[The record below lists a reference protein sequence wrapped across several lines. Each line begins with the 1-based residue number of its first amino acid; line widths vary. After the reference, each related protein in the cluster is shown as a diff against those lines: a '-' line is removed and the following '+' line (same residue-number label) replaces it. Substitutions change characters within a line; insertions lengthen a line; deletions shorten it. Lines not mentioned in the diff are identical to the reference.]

1 MKISLENIAG
11 MDSRTTKKNILSNE
25 IIVLR
30 KISQK
35 YFPRI
40 LTTAYISKDAKVGAI
55 VGECGS
61 GKSETSI
68 IKHIH
73 DYLIFGRL
81 PLQIVL
87 QTQHAIGYTQSI
99 KDFDKKYWKPV
110 SKLLKLEVRPLTS
123 LNAKDLIFDDYNN
136 VIDTQ
141 EITKHL
147 DKNYFPEYIPFIIS
161 ISHQEQLKKIMVI
174 FSQIRSEAMDSNSY
188 YMRGINAIFDESHKS
203 LNIKENTIHFGEE
216 DCYFENTD
224 TWKNIKLS
232 KYELSEF
239 LSAVFP
245 DSQVTAMTATP
256 AQDLFT
262 KPIEFYIEV
271 EPNNHYVSLVTTPV
285 SFIKPLEKDVS
296 PVDDPDLWR
305 RIKEWSKMG
314 HFDSKK
320 FNLEKKHPLYSL
332 ITVEPTQEGMKKI
345 IDNIHTKYPGKFCT
359 IINICSG
366 FIVRVNDEV
375 AKAIRE
381 EHKRMIKVDDG
392 TNTDIAYI
400 DNENTLKFKAKIGV
414 SAILQIFSDF
424 SDKIPRIISIAW
436 GRVLEGIRNNSTDYF
451 LAPTFGYVRVP
462 KTMKGDALEQLYARA
477 ACGIR
482 MHGLKPKMYCLQK
495 DHEKVIVNHRFNQ
508 DAIKYLVLDSFGK
521 SCDVLK
527 KTTVSEKRL
536 RGYKLCKAPIPMK
549 ETNLSSDDFGDKKSI
564 AKIDEI
570 INQTETDDSKRKRAK
585 RIRKAQEEA
594 AKRVK
599 TDAEET
605 YIDSEWVRINGRL
618 LRNENESCISFLK
631 RLIKTYSTNTKK
643 GKMNKW
649 KTAKEWLNITGLCG
663 FESKDAYHM
672 TIMTKLVNQEFM
684 QRNDSNKLRFN
695 NSK

>member
-1 MKISLENIAG
+1 
-11 MDSRTTKKNILSNE
+11 MDSKSMTKNILSNE
-25 IIVLR
+25 RLVLR
-30 KISQK
+30 KIGEK

-40 LTTAYISKDAKVGAI
+40 LTTAYMSKDAKVGAI

-68 IKHIH
+68 IKHLH
-73 DYLIFGRL
+73 DYLMFGRL

-87 QTQHAIGYTQSI
+87 QTQHATGYTQSI
-99 KDFDKKYWKPV
+99 KDFEKKYWEPV
-110 SKLLKLEVRPLTS
+110 SKRLKVRPLTP

-141 EITKHL
+141 YITKHL
-147 DKNYFPEYIPFIIS
+147 NKNYFPEYIPFIIS
-161 ISHQEQLKKIMVI
+161 ISHQEQLKKIMAI
-174 FSQIRSEAMDSNSY
+174 FAQIRSDAMDSDSY
-188 YMRGINAIFDESHKS
+188 YMRGINANFDESHKS
-203 LNIKENTIHFGEE
+203 LNIKENITHFGEE
-216 DCYFENTD
+216 DCHFED
-224 TWKNIKLS
+224 PETWRNIKLS

-239 LSAVFP
+239 LSSVFP

-271 EPNNHYVSLVTTPV
+271 EPNNHYVSLDTTPV
-285 SFIKPLEKDVS
+285 SFIKPLEEDVS

-305 RIKEWSKMG
+305 KIKDWSEMG
-314 HFDSKK
+314 HFDRKK
-320 FNLEKKHPLYSL
+320 FNLKKKHPLYSL
-332 ITVEPTQEGMKKI
+332 ITVEPTQEGMKQIVAK
-345 IDNIHTKYPGKFCT
+345 IHTKYPGKFCT
-359 IINICSG
+359 MINICSG

-381 EHKRMIKVDDG
+381 EHKGMVKVDDG
-392 TNTDIAYI
+392 TNTDIAYL
-400 DNENTLKFKAKIGV
+400 DKENTLRFNSKIGV

-451 LAPTFGYVRVP
+451 LAPTFGYVRAP

-482 MHGLKPKMYCLQK
+482 MHALRPKMYCLEK

-508 DAIKYLVLDSFGK
+508 DAIKYLVLDSCGK

-527 KTTVSEKRL
+527 KSKVSEKRL
-536 RGYKLCKAPIPMK
+536 RGHELCKAKIPMK
-549 ETNLSSDDFGDKKSI
+549 KTSKSSDDFGDKKSI

-570 INQTETDDSKRKRAK
+570 INETETEDSKHKRAK
-585 RIRKAQEEA
+585 RLRKAQEEA
-594 AKRVK
+594 AKKAK
-599 TDAEET
+599 TGEEEKDLSDK
-605 YIDSEWVRINGRL
+605 I
-618 LRNENESCISFLK
+618 
-631 RLIKTYSTNTKK
+631 RLIIPESITAIQMNKIYKELLDYMRYNTKPNTWVNRSK
-643 GKMNKW
+643 
-649 KTAKEWLNITGLCG
+649 ITH
-663 FESKDAYHM
+663 FIS
-672 TIMTKLVNQEFM
+672 
-684 QRNDSNKLRFN
+684 SNKIFERCVIEARLKDIYQTKCTTTY
-695 NSK
+695 NSSDKGIFMRKKDGIIQIMIK